1 MNELLELFEGR
12 AGTGPF
18 TPGLDASRELTALLA
33 VSDVLIG
40 LALIVLS
47 AAVFVFVN
55 KRKSL
60 DGGGVRLAYL
70 FIAFMVANAVA
81 HFAVVVTFLM
91 PADVSAPLYG
101 AIGLIKAIT
110 AIAAILTALAI
121 WPQIPKILA
130 TPSAGELEEANASL
144 SQANS
149 ALDKALAGRKA
160 ELDRAN
166 ERFETALT
174 GSNITVFT
182 QDTALR
188 YTWIHH
194 PRLGNTIEEVIG
206 STDTQLLPADAAAVT
221 IPLKQEVLDTGETRS
236 TYLAVETDDEG
247 TLYLDLTINPT
258 RGDDGKIDGILCTV
272 LDMTEQNL
280 FEVRLASMASQLA
293 DANRRFEAAL
303 QGSLITVFEQ
313 DLDLNYVHIV
323 NPPPNTVAEDFLGK
337 TDFDLFDE
345 EDQLKVVS
353 AKRQVFETGEV
364 QELEIDVT
372 VDDKQRHYD
381 LQLEP
386 KTSSEGEIVGVIGI
400 AVDLTHKR
408 ENEKQMHLVMRELT
422 HRSKNLLA
430 VIQAM
435 ARQTAAR
442 TADKEQFVS
451 SFSAR
456 LQAIAASHDLLV
468 SHSWYGA
475 EIGELVRAHLAQ
487 TMDPS
492 SPQIR
497 MEGEPLQVTADA
509 AQNLG
514 LALHELT
521 TNALKYGALSVPSGK
536 VDIEWRRAE
545 GQVTLD
551 WKERDGPAVTEVP
564 DRRGFGRVL
573 LERLVGASLDG
584 DVTLSFDP
592 DGLRCKIT
600 FPETQLATLR

>member
-1 MNELLELFEGR
+1 MNELLELFEGGEGSVSF
-12 AGTGPF
+12 ASA
-18 TPGLDASRELTALLA
+18 LDVSRELTALLTI
-33 VSDVLIG
+33 SDVLIG
-40 LALIVLS
+40 VALIVLS
-47 AAVFVFVN
+47 SAVLVFVSR
-55 KRKSL
+55 RKNL
-60 DGGGVRLAYL
+60 DSGGLRLAYL
-70 FIAFMVANAVA
+70 FIAFMAANAVA
-81 HFAVVVTFLM
+81 HFAVVVTLLV
-91 PADVSAPLYG
+91 PADASASLYG
-101 AIGLIKAIT
+101 SIGFIKAIT

-121 WPQIPKILA
+121 WPEIPKILA
-130 TPSAGELEEANASL
+130 TPSAGELEEVNASL

-149 ALDKALAGRKA
+149 ALDKALAGRTA

-182 QDTALR
+182 QDTELR

-206 STDTQLLPADAAAVT
+206 RTDTQLMPADAAAIT

-323 NPPPNTVAEDFLGK
+323 NPPPDTVAEDFLGK

-345 EDQLKVVS
+345 EDQPKVVS

-386 KTSSEGEIVGVIGI
+386 KTTSEGEIVGVIGI

-492 SPQIR
+492 SPQIH

-536 VDIEWRRAE
+536 VDIEWRRVE

-551 WKERDGPAVTEVP
+551 WKERDGPPVAAVP

-592 DGLRCKIT
+592 DGLRCKIK
-600 FPETQLATLR
+600 FPESQLATPK